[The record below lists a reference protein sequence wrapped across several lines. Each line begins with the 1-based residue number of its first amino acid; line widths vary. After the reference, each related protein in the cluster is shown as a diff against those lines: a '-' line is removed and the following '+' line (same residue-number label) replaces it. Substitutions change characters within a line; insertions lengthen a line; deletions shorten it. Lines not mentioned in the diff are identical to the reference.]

1 MTDHRYHVFVQL
13 KTEENMRALALD
25 LSKQDVQKKVCK
37 PYVAGGNI
45 FVSSVTTSSSE
56 IRRLEVVRSALASRD
71 ELRQIE
77 REHEEKISKINRET
91 GQTILGSWRGD
102 DVLDLLEDCE
112 NVTAD
117 FIKDSPGA
125 GTIGTKIYALLH
137 NQWVTGVGLLVIGVL
152 IGRYSG
158 VSA

>member
-56 IRRLEVVRSALASRD
+56 IRRLEVVRSALASQD
-71 ELRQIE
+71 ELRRIV
-77 REHEEKISKINRET
+77 REHEEISKITRET
-91 GQTILGSWRGD
+91 GQMILGPWRGN

-152 IGRYSG
+152 IGRYFG